1 MQIGEFLGILPN
13 KACKGTRSR
22 ILWDESHFYHSL
34 FIIRL
39 PGTEIPKWLK
49 LNHESDGYVISF
61 WVGCKFPNIFFL
73 CFAFG
78 PLKYP
83 RNSIFSVCLSI
94 NGCRKEHLFST
105 DVDELSDHLWIVS
118 LTNKR
123 LQDQLNKSN
132 PSELN
137 YVEVICEMKDRV
149 NNHPKRWGVR
159 VECICCSQKSDVF
172 QLPSSSATHC
182 CGSSSVPLLPTSS
195 CGTDM
200 DQRASIMEEILD
212 IGQEETIDHP
222 MPDVPKNTTCPT
234 SDGFESDIV
243 SGNGARVQPEFQLQR
258 SSSGTFFLLLFFIH
272 SLFGKPKKMK
282 QTKFCVLFWKLK
294 GSNKGIGRDR
304 SQVFQQWRRRFSAFK
319 DPHFC
324 Q

>member
-132 PSELN
+132 PSEQN
-137 YVEVICEMKDRV
+137 YVEVICETKHLDE
-149 NNHPKRWGVR
+149 RWIGLKTNPR
-159 VECICCSQKSDVF
+159 GWGIGVECICHRASNSGGGSRHQCRQRRRNHRPTYARRPQKHYLSHF
-172 QLPSSSATHC
+172 GWLRIRFLLWKRSSRPTLPSST
-182 CGSSSVPLLPTSS
+182 L
-195 CGTDM
+195 
-200 DQRASIMEEILD
+200 
-212 IGQEETIDHP
+212 
-222 MPDVPKNTTCPT
+222 
-234 SDGFESDIV
+234 V
-243 SGNGARVQPEFQLQR
+243 SRY
-258 SSSGTFFLLLFFIH
+258 FLLFYYS
-272 SLFGKPKKMK
+272 SLSVWKTKEKE
-282 QTKFCVLFWKLK
+282 TNKFCVFSVLFFCFLFFVFFFLFGKLK
-294 GSNKGIGRDR
+294 GSEGNGRER
-304 SQVFQQWRRRFSAFK
+304 SQGFRQWSRRFRAFNH
-319 DPHFC
+319 PHGP
-324 Q
+324 QLRQ

>member
-1 MQIGEFLGILPN
+1 MDPQTSSTEILDEVRFH
-13 KACKGTRSR
+13 RSLFPDR
-22 ILWDESHFYHSL
+22 RSKPEDDY

-39 PGTEIPKWLK
+39 PGTEIPKWLN
-49 LNHESDGYVISF
+49 LNHESDGNVISF
-61 WVGCKFPNIFFL
+61 WVGRTFPNIFDV

-78 PLKYP
+78 PVKY
-83 RNSIFSVCLSI
+83 SCTSSCYVYLSI
-94 NGCRKEHLFST
+94 NGCKKEHLSSTPTQEFS
-105 DVDELSDHLWIVS
+105 DNLWIFS
-118 LTNKR
+118 LSNNEMQNR
-123 LQDQLNKSN
+123 LNKSN
-132 PSELN
+132 PSEQN
-137 YVEVICEMKDRV
+137 YFEVTCKTEDWVKNPPR
-149 NNHPKRWGVR
+149 RWGVR

-243 SGNGARVQPEFQLQR
+243 SGNGALVQPEFQLQR